1 MDANKLL
8 TIVIGLGVALGL
20 WLADA
25 VEHDLL
31 PRLPG
36 GRPEE
41 HQQRLEEGLEVVVP
55 VDGGPLLQ
63 GDLAEHL
70 TQAQHQYYLALTQKF
85 VVWRPKK
92 TRAYAN
98 TSVCNA
104 RMKFRFCRIRSRP
117 GWSQI

>member
-1 MDANKLL
+1 MVKYKML
-8 TIVIGLGVALGL
+8 TVVIGLGVALGL
-20 WLADA
+20 WFADA

-63 GDLAEHL
+63 RDLAEHL
-70 TQAQHQYYLALTQKF
+70 TQAQHQYL
-85 VVWRPKK
+85 
-92 TRAYAN
+92 
-98 TSVCNA
+98 C
-104 RMKFRFCRIRSRP
+104 CRRSIGFTNDFHNHGEGP
-117 GWSQI
+117 Y

>member
-1 MDANKLL
+1 MVKYKML
-8 TIVIGLGVALGL
+8 TVVIGLGVALGL
-20 WLADA
+20 WFADA

-63 GDLAEHL
+63 RDLAEHL
-70 TQAQHQYYLALTQKF
+70 KSQHQYL
-85 VVWRPKK
+85 V
-92 TRAYAN
+92 
-98 TSVCNA
+98 
-104 RMKFRFCRIRSRP
+104 
-117 GWSQI
+117 

>member
-1 MDANKLL
+1 MTKFLSSRYIFIYKLL
-8 TIVIGLGVALGL
+8 TVVVGLWVALGL
-20 WLADA
+20 WFADA

-63 GDLAEHL
+63 RDLAEHL
-70 TQAQHQYYLALTQKF
+70 TQAQHQYLCCRLGLMQLGKSPDLICYHEYFMT
-85 VVWRPKK
+85 KK
-92 TRAYAN
+92 L
-98 TSVCNA
+98 
-104 RMKFRFCRIRSRP
+104 
-117 GWSQI
+117 